1 MISIKVETVVIF
13 KEEEGGWISKW
24 HLVSGEL
31 VILYFFDLGGTYLYF
46 YTLYTYLHVVFSQ
59 HK

>member
-1 MISIKVETVVIF
+1 MISIKVEIVVIF

-46 YTLYTYLHVVFSQ
+46 YTLYT
-59 HK
+59 